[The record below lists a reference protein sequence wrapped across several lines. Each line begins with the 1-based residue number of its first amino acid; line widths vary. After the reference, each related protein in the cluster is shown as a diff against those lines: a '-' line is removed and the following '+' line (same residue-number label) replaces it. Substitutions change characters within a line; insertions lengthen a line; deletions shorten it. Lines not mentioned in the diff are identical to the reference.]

1 MRPINPKCTNKESF
15 KYSILISLHYFDL
28 KYHPERIKP
37 LKTYEDKYNFTS
49 SEYFAFENNNPCIS
63 LTVYDEYE
71 DRLHKSINSTNN
83 KAYIV
88 KMNNHRYH
96 AIKPNKDKYI
106 KLKEVLNLFTHK
118 ELNEYILNK
127 VIR

>member
-1 MRPINPKCTNKESF
+1 MRSINPKRTNNESF

-28 KYHPERIKP
+28 RYHPERIKP
-37 LKTYEDKYNFTS
+37 LKTYEDEYNLTS
-49 SEYFAFENNNPCIS
+49 SDYFDFENNNPCVS
-63 LTVYDEYE
+63 LTVYDEYG
-71 DRLHKSINSTNN
+71 DILHKSVNSRNN

-96 AIKPNKDKYI
+96 AIKPNKNKYI
-106 KLKEVLNLFTHK
+106 KLKYVLNLFTQK